1 MRTLFA
7 SVLLLIAMP
16 VLAHKQS
23 DSYLALSVEGN
34 SVEGRWDIALRDLD
48 FVIGLD
54 ADANGELTWGETRRR
69 AEAIREYAFS
79 HLIVRGVDAA
89 NTRRC
94 ELAPGRLLI
103 DEHVDGAYAVLFF
116 EGACAPTPRRLQIDY
131 SLLEGVD
138 PNHRGLL
145 ELRSNGMAQSHVL
158 TNDGSRVAFDTLS
171 PNRWR
176 QFRSFVTEGIRHIWL
191 GFDHLLFLMTLL
203 LPSVVSRHGRQWH
216 ARNGLRE
223 SAVDI
228 LKVVTAF
235 TLAHSLTLSLATL
248 EIIAVPSR
256 IVESLIALTVLVG
269 ALNILFPV
277 VQGGRW
283 ALALAFGLIHG
294 LGFASVLSDLRLKST
309 HLLEALIGFNVGV
322 ELGQLAIV
330 LVLMP
335 AAFLIRASTF
345 YRRILLPGGAALI
358 GILAVY
364 WMLARALPIEL
375 ALF

>member
-116 EGACAPTPRRLQIDY
+116 EGACAPAPRRLQIDY

-277 VQGGRW
+277 VQEGRW

-335 AAFLIRASTF
+335 AVFLIRASTF

-358 GILAVY
+358 GVLAVY

-375 ALF
+375 ALL

>member
-69 AEAIREYAFS
+69 ADAIREYAFS
-79 HLIVRGVDAA
+79 HLILRGVDAA
-89 NTRRC
+89 NTGRC

-116 EGACAPTPRRLQIDY
+116 EGACAPAPRRLQIDY

-256 IVESLIALTVLVG
+256 IVESLIALTVFVG

-358 GILAVY
+358 GVLAIY

-375 ALF
+375 ALL